1 MVLNYDITIVG
12 GGPSGIALA
21 LMLEKT
27 HKKILLIERESI
39 LGGCWRIEWDSGKY
53 YTEHSPH
60 IMTTKYKKFMKLC
73 KHLKVKNDF
82 VKTYKYKNSFRSV
95 YLDKNVIGN
104 LTFNDIMKITSGLIM
119 SRFIE
124 NKQTIQEFS
133 EHISESGKK
142 ALYILSVAAA
152 STPDK
157 VMMQDIFDLMM
168 EYPPDIVQMREPEL
182 WLKAASRYFESS
194 KNIDVIYNT
203 NVNSI
208 HVTDDKSFTLDGR
221 IHTKELILALPPI
234 ALKNILA
241 KSSNDV
247 QNNWLPYP
255 KLNEWALESSYNSI
269 GFQLHFEKYV
279 EYKDEWCWSCIG
291 DWNIIILPMSKYLKT
306 FSKDPSVK
314 TVWSCTIIDQS
325 NFSSRLKKK
334 VHECTLVEIE
344 EEIKHQL
351 NIPLNT
357 RVTFY
362 DGLKKNGD
370 KYESKDTGFVR
381 QRYGVLPYTGKMS
394 NIHIVSTV
402 NQKGI
407 ITMEK
412 AIESAYEFVKIKYPG
427 YHRILE
433 NKSVPLYV
441 QIILVVIVILIIYKL
456 KTK

>member
-1 MVLNYDITIVG
+1 M
-12 GGPSGIALA
+12 
-21 LMLEKT
+21 
-27 HKKILLIERESI
+27 H
-39 LGGCWRIEWDSGKY
+39 
-53 YTEHSPH
+53 
-60 IMTTKYKKFMKLC
+60 F
-73 KHLKVKNDF
+73 
-82 VKTYKYKNSFRSV
+82 
-95 YLDKNVIGN
+95 
-104 LTFNDIMKITSGLIM
+104 
-119 SRFIE
+119 
-124 NKQTIQEFS
+124 
-133 EHISESGKK
+133 
-142 ALYILSVAAA
+142 
-152 STPDK
+152 
-157 VMMQDIFDLMM
+157 
-168 EYPPDIVQMREPEL
+168 
-182 WLKAASRYFESS
+182 
-194 KNIDVIYNT
+194 
-203 NVNSI
+203 
-208 HVTDDKSFTLDGR
+208 
-221 IHTKELILALPPI
+221 KE
-234 ALKNILA
+234 
-241 KSSNDV
+241 V
-247 QNNWLPYP
+247 
-255 KLNEWALESSYNSI
+255 
-269 GFQLHFEKYV
+269 V

-351 NIPLNT
+351 NIPINT